1 MVQLITARKR
11 SLGKGN
17 IFTGV
22 CLSTGGSCPQ
32 GGLCPGGSLCPGEF
46 QSREGLCLGVS
57 VRETPVQLRAG
68 GTHPTGMHSCS
79 S

>member
-22 CLSTGGSCPQ
+22 CLSTGGSMSTGGVSVQ
-32 GGLCPGGSLCPGEF
+32 GGLCPGEF

-57 VRETPVQLRAG
+57 VR
-68 GTHPTGMHSCS
+68 
-79 S
+79 